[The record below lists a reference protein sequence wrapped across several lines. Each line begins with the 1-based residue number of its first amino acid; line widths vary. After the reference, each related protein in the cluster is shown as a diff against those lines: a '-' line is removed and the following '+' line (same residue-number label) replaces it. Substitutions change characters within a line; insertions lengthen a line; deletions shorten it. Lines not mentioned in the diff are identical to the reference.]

1 VSTIDL
7 LRPSVE
13 RLTLGLRQSAT
24 EAADEGYVSLGR
36 SALRHWMLVAVAVVV
51 GLLFGVG
58 AGAVVSPTYT
68 ARAEL
73 IVGKSLNLTNTAA
86 ISGFPFAEAQLAQ
99 DYSRLA
105 GTPSFDAALQS
116 NLGRRVQGSASASP
130 VAQSPVIDVYGTS
143 RTRAGAVA
151 IANAASSALTDAI
164 NAVNQQTTAANSSLL
179 SQYQNEALTMEK
191 DQQTVTSLQG
201 QLAGSTG
208 ATRGAIEQQLAAAS
222 AAVDTDRFKLSTLQN
237 QYQAEFNPNLAI
249 EQAVTPLGGA
259 AGQGGN
265 RTSHVEI
272 GGIGGVVAGVL
283 LGLAIAASIDV
294 RADRRARQVFNFTD

>member
-1 VSTIDL
+1 MDRLTTSY
-7 LRPSVE
+7 RHSSVE
-13 RLTLGLRQSAT
+13 
-24 EAADEGYVSLGR
+24 AAEEGYVSLGR
-36 SALRHWMLVAVAVVV
+36 SALRHWMLVAAAVVV

-86 ISGFPFAEAQLAQ
+86 ISGFPSAEAQLAQ

-105 GTPSFDAALQS
+105 GSPSFDADLQS
-116 NLGRRVQGSASASP
+116 HLGRHLQGSASASP
-130 VAQSPVIDVYGTS
+130 VAESPVINVYATS
-143 RTRAGAVA
+143 HSQADAVS
-151 IANAASSALTDAI
+151 IANAASAALIDAI
-164 NAVNQQTTAANSSLL
+164 NTVNQQTTATNSSLL

-191 DQQTVTSLQG
+191 DQQTVASLQG
-201 QLAGSTG
+201 QIGGASG
-208 ATRGAIEQQLAAAS
+208 ATRAALEQQLAAAS
-222 AAVDTDRFKLSTLQN
+222 AAVDTDKFKLTALQN
-237 QYQAEFNPNLAI
+237 QYEAEFNPNLAI

-259 AGQGGN
+259 AAQGGN

-272 GGIGGVVAGVL
+272 GGIGGIVAGVV

-294 RADRRARQVFNFTD
+294 RADRRARRVFNFTD